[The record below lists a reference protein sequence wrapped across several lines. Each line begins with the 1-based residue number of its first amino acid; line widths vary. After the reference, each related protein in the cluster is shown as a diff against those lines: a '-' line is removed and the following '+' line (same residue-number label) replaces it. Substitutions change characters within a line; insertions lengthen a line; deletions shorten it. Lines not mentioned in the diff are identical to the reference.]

1 MTLIDDINQAQAYLR
16 DQGMS
21 QAEIG
26 LVLGSGLGDLADQVD
41 NRLAIPYR
49 DIPHFPTSTVSGHQG
64 LLIYGDLAG
73 KKVLAM
79 QGRFHYYEGYTMK
92 EVTFPIRVM
101 KALGAHSLIVTNAAG
116 GVNPNFKPGDLML
129 IKDQLNL
136 TGDNPLIG
144 FNHDQ
149 LGPRFP
155 DMSQSYDQDYQELI
169 LDQAGKLGIC
179 LQEGVYAG
187 LSGPTYETPAEV
199 NMVGILGGDAVGM
212 STVAEAIVAKHSQ
225 MKLAG
230 LSCITN
236 LAAGLQETLSHEEVI
251 ETTQAV
257 KDKFKSLV
265 LAFLETI

>member
-16 DQGMS
+16 DQGMG

-64 LLIYGDLAG
+64 LLIFGDLAG

-169 LDQAGKLGIC
+169 LGQAEKLGIS

-199 NMVGILGGDAVGM
+199 KMVGILGGDAVGM

-236 LAAGLQETLSHEEVI
+236 LAAGLQESLSHEEVI